1 MSEARPNPVA
11 AIFRRVDFSARLLPA
26 ADRMRAL
33 GGWRRLG
40 VAAAFG
46 AVSALA
52 YAPFYLWPVFFV
64 TFPALVVMID
74 AAGRARRPWFDAA
87 LVGWAFGAGYFFV
100 GLHWVGF
107 AFVVDADRHAW
118 LLPFVAV
125 LFPGGLALFFAAAAG
140 VARLRWSNG
149 WARVALLAANLSVFE
164 WLRGHILTGFPW
176 NLPGYAWSGFDA
188 MFQAAS
194 LFGIYGLSLVTLV
207 AALLPAALVNADGRP
222 SGLRWPV
229 WVSLG
234 LLLALF
240 TFGIV
245 RLPSGPAPTVEG
257 VALRIVQPNV
267 PQAEKWKPDL
277 LERNWRQLIE
287 LTRRPG
293 FESRTHVIWPEAAPP
308 FFLLSEPAGLD
319 VIAQVLPDRAT
330 LLTGTVRLER
340 EGEVRRFFNS
350 MAAVSGDGRVLA
362 VYDKSHLVPFGEYL
376 PFHQWLE
383 PLGITKLTGG
393 SGGYTQGAGVRT
405 LAIPGTP
412 SFGPLICYEVIFP
425 SAVVEAGKRP
435 QWLVTM
441 TDDSWFGPWTGPYQH
456 LGIAKVR
463 AAEEGL
469 PIVRAAN
476 TGVSAVIDPYGRL
489 VTTLGLGESGVIDSA
504 LPVELAPPVYTFVGD
519 AIFFFLALALTVA
532 GLFFYRSAQ
541 QGS

>member
-1 MSEARPNPVA
+1 MILRQLDV
-11 AIFRRVDFSARLLPA
+11 SARLLA
-26 ADRMRAL
+26 AAHWLRAL
-33 GGWRRLG
+33 GGWQRLAVAG
-40 VAAAFG
+40 VLG

-52 YAPFYLWPVFFV
+52 YAPFHLWPIFFV

-87 LVGWAFGAGYFFV
+87 LAGWAFGTGYFFV

-125 LFPGGLALFFAAAAG
+125 LFPGGLALFFAVAAG
-140 VARLRWSNG
+140 LAQLRWSNG
-149 WARVALLAANLSVFE
+149 WARVALFAASLSVFE

-207 AALLPAALVNADGRP
+207 AALLPAALVHADGRP
-222 SGLRWPV
+222 SGLRWPL
-229 WVSLG
+229 WVSLS

-240 TFGIV
+240 AFGQA

-293 FESRTHVIWPEAAPP
+293 FENRTHVIWPEAAPP
-308 FFLLSEPAGLD
+308 FFLLSEPAGLEL
-319 VIAQVLPDRAT
+319 IAQMLPDRAT
-330 LLTGTVRLER
+330 LLTGTVRVER
-340 EGEVRRFFNS
+340 EGEARRFFNS
-350 MAAVSGDGRVLA
+350 MGVVAGDGRVLA

-376 PFHQWLE
+376 PFYQWLE

-405 LAIPGTP
+405 LSIPGTP

-425 SAVVEAGKRP
+425 GAVVEPGKRP

-476 TGVSAVIDPYGRL
+476 TGVSAIIDPYGRL
-489 VTTLGLGESGVIDSA
+489 VTTLGLDESGVIDSA

-519 AIFFFLALALTVA
+519 AIFFILALALTVA